1 MTKKKIV
8 SLVDK
13 VRQEVMKEFT
23 RVPGEDYED
32 WLEFVRYEVD
42 SRIREMQEYHIK
54 QMKHFQ
60 TTRN

>member
-42 SRIREMQEYHIK
+42 SRIREMQEYRIK
-54 QMKHFQ
+54 QMKRLQ
-60 TTRN
+60 NTRN

>member
-42 SRIREMQEYHIK
+42 SRIREMQEYQIK

>member
-32 WLEFVRYEVD
+32 WCEFVRYEVD
-42 SRIREMQEYHIK
+42 SRIREMQEHRIK
-54 QMKHFQ
+54 QMKRLQ
-60 TTRN
+60 NTRN